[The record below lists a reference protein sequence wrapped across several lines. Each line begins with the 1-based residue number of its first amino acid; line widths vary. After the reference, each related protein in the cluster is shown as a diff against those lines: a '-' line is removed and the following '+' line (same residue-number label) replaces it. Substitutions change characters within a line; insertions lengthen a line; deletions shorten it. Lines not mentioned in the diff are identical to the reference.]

1 MLVLTVGS
9 FWVFGEIS
17 QLTVKHQSHLAFW
30 GFPSFLFSLYISFW
44 GSLSKLTSSWPPA
57 RVKWGWELR
66 PLLHFGGILRWR
78 RSHRWVPRGH
88 FLCAGCVLESHLL
101 GIGRPF
107 WTPSHPKL
115 PLGAQG
121 APNGPTESQGSQRK
135 TKVTARRAPWEPKAP
150 QRLSKRSPKSPQG
163 EQNEFRRRSN
173 EFNKSQNYIHIN
185 KIHANS
191 RSTAIQRPTSIYSAR
206 SQHIQQKPKALIV
219 SYPKRLFLQNGRH
232 VSKTNKSCAG
242 LVQWITQKRDAI

>member
-1 MLVLTVGS
+1 MGAAA
-9 FWVFGEIS
+9 
-17 QLTVKHQSHLAFW
+17 LA
-30 GFPSFLFSLYISFW
+30 PLCALAA
-44 GSLSKLTSSWPPA
+44 A
-57 RVKWGWELR
+57 RGARGAEFREVTFCAQVAYLGAICLR
-66 PLLHFGGILRWR
+66 PF
-78 RSHRWVPRGH
+78 S
-88 FLCAGCVLESHLL
+88 
-101 GIGRPF
+101 
-107 WTPSHPKL
+107 TPSHPKL
-115 PLGAQG
+115 HLGAQG

-185 KIHANS
+185 KIYANS

-242 LVQWITQKRDAI
+242 LVQ